1 MSVNKTITVE
11 FLVQELNRIRT
22 LYNDLLQR
30 ETLTERE
37 VYLLSEYESYKD
49 ALEVVVEQ
57 LLLYKG

>member
-11 FLVQELNRIRT
+11 FLVQEINRIRT

-37 VYLLSEYESYKD
+37 VYLLSEYELYKD
-49 ALEVVVEQ
+49 CLEIVVEQ
-57 LLLYKG
+57 LRYKR

>member
-11 FLVQELNRIRT
+11 CLVQELNRIRT
-22 LYNDLLQR
+22 LYDDLLQR

-37 VYLLSEYESYKD
+37 VYLLSEYELYKD

-57 LLLYKG
+57 LLYKR